1 MKANLVLQVAS
12 IFALAFLLATCGAP
26 SAMTSG
32 PDITIEDPWA
42 RSSPK
47 MAKAGAAYMI
57 LTNNGGESD
66 TLLSASTD
74 AAEVV
79 EFHESFMDENQV
91 MKMRP
96 IEGGVIEVPAGSS
109 VELKPGGMHLM
120 LIKLA
125 SPLEAGTQI
134 SLALNF
140 EKSGEVS
147 VALPISQESP
157 EN

>member
-1 MKANLVLQVAS
+1 MKANSVFLVVS
-12 IFALAFLLATCGAP
+12 VIALTFLLAACSAP
-26 SAMTSG
+26 SATTGG
-32 PDITIEDPWA
+32 PDITVESPWA

-47 MAKAGAAYMI
+47 MAEAGAAYMI
-57 LTNNGGESD
+57 LTNSGSESD
-66 TLLSASTD
+66 RLLSVSTE

-120 LIKLA
+120 LIKLV
-125 SPLEAGTQI
+125 SPLEEGTQI
-134 SLALNF
+134 SLMLNF
-140 EKSGEVS
+140 EKTGEMS
-147 VALPISQESP
+147 VQLPVSQEP
-157 EN
+157 PGN